1 MLVRSGSFVLLWIVL
16 LPIYRSLHPLKI
28 TALNGP
34 NAIKGTTTCQHA
46 PLHLPDGNMPGNTTA
61 LVPDGCLAAGPSG
74 YSTGCREVPGGL
86 PPPSAQSMGQSR
98 FVSPAGQRQ
107 KGFVV
112 RRSRGGGRG
121 LGEGLLA
128 AEAGAGSARPR
139 AEGDLEAPRER
150 AKRPSWSNWGG
161 APQAKPS
168 VPHAVPERLRRKS
181 AGGTEQSASS

>member
-1 MLVRSGSFVLLWIVL
+1 MQCVVRAAVAGAAAD
-16 LPIYRSLHPLKI
+16 LPQPPPAQDHRTQRTKRDQRYAS
-28 TALNGP
+28 
-34 NAIKGTTTCQHA
+34 TCQY
-46 PLHLPDGNMPGNTTA
+46 PPCLPTENIRHQTA
-61 LVPDGCLAAGPSG
+61 LVSDGCLAAGPSG

-86 PPPSAQSMGQSR
+86 PPPSDQSMGQSR

-128 AEAGAGSARPR
+128 AETSAGAGSARPR
-139 AEGDLEAPRER
+139 AEEDLEAPRER

-168 VPHAVPERLRRKS
+168 APHAVPDRLRRKS

>member
-1 MLVRSGSFVLLWIVL
+1 MVCSGSFVLLWLVL
-16 LPIYRSLHPLKI
+16 LPIFRSLHPLKI

-34 NAIKGTTTCQHA
+34 NAIKGTSACQHP
-46 PLHLPDGNMPGNTTA
+46 PLLADRNTSGTV
-61 LVPDGCLAAGPSG
+61 LFVSDGCLAAGPSG

-128 AEAGAGSARPR
+128 AGTSAGSSSPT
-139 AEGDLEAPRER
+139 GI
-150 AKRPSWSNWGG
+150 G
-161 APQAKPS
+161 
-168 VPHAVPERLRRKS
+168 RKS
-181 AGGTEQSASS
+181 ALA